1 MARRGENIYKR
12 KDGRWEARL
21 LFEKGKYRY
30 FYGKSYKEAK
40 EKMRLFQENKK
51 VLSQRHFQKKVG
63 IIEKMELWL
72 ENDIY
77 QRVKP
82 STYESYYQCM
92 HSYIFPFFKEHNYA
106 PITKEIVMNFTGLL
120 RDNCEIADTTKKKI
134 ITIFKSSLR
143 AIMKDD
149 ADVLSIV
156 EFVKMPHVESKEV
169 EIFSLKEQR
178 ILEAALFNSQNRSA
192 LGIALCLYTG
202 IRLGELCALTW
213 KDLDMETGML
223 SITKTIS
230 RTKTFHEEFNKT
242 ALVIGTPKSRNSKR
256 VVPVPGFLLKE
267 IERHHLYT
275 EQEKTFILS
284 GNSKP
289 IDPRSFQNA
298 YNNLLVRVNLPKRK
312 FHAIRHTF
320 ATRGLELGIDIKTLS
335 ELLGHSNVSTT
346 LNIYAHSLIEH
357 KKAAIEKFNSM
368 YLSSV
373 DASKFA
379 V

>member
-21 LFEKGKYRY
+21 LFEKGKYKY

-51 VLSQRHFQKKVG
+51 VLSQRYVQKKVG
-63 IIEKMELWL
+63 VIEKMELWL

-82 STYESYYQCM
+82 STYESYYRCL
-92 HSYIFPFFKEHNYA
+92 HNYIFPFFKEHNYDL
-106 PITKEIVMNFTGLL
+106 ITKEIVMKFTWTL
-120 RDNCEIADTTKKKI
+120 RENGEIADTTKKKI
-134 ITIFKSSLR
+134 LTIFKSSLR
-143 AIMKDD
+143 AILKDN
-149 ADVLSIV
+149 ADLPSIV
-156 EFVKMPHVESKEV
+156 EFIKLPHVETKEV

-178 ILEAALFNSQNRSA
+178 ILEAELYNSQNRSA

-230 RTKTFHEEFNKT
+230 RTKTFHEESNKT

-267 IERHHLYT
+267 IERHHLHR
-275 EQEKTFILS
+275 EQENIFMLT

-298 YNNLLVRVNLPKRK
+298 YKNLLVKVNLPERK

-373 DASKFA
+373 EESKFA